1 MSGFCELSLSYQFIK
16 LRSKWGNHSFSSSK
30 NSINLAVAAMAI
42 RRHYCARHQWF
53 LVAHALS
60 ICIGN
65 NFRIKRPQ
73 AMYKFQNI
81 GQLTTQIDE
90 LKKEVSALKR
100 ERKVLFF
107 IALCGVSYAVLQFA
121 PVAAIVLFVVSF
133 SLCFLEDIVKGE

>member
-1 MSGFCELSLSYQFIK
+1 
-16 LRSKWGNHSFSSSK
+16 
-30 NSINLAVAAMAI
+30 
-42 RRHYCARHQWF
+42 
-53 LVAHALS
+53 
-60 ICIGN
+60 
-65 NFRIKRPQ
+65 
-73 AMYKFQNI
+73 MYKLPNT

-133 SLCFLEDIVKGE
+133 SLCFVEDIVKGE